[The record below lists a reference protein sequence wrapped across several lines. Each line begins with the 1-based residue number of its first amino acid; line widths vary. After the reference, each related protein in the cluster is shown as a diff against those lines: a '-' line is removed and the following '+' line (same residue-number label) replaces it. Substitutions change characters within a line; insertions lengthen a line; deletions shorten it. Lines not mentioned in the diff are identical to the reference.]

1 MGLENQAT
9 TNDQGAAMSPFAETS
24 VVWKNGRLI
33 PWKDATIHLASHVV
47 HYGSSLFE
55 GLRAYDTPKGTA
67 IFRLQDH
74 TKRLFNSCKI
84 YRMEVPYT
92 QDQFNQAVVDC
103 VRANTLKACYIRPIV
118 YRGYNTLGVN
128 PFPNPV
134 DCAVMVWEWG
144 KYLGPEAM
152 EAGVD
157 VCVSS
162 WQRMAPNTF
171 PALAKAGAN
180 YMNSQLIKMEALLD
194 GYEEGIAL
202 NIRGHISEGSGENL
216 FLVMDGT
223 VLTPPLSS
231 SVLPGITRD
240 SVIKLFADMGVRV
253 VEETIP
259 REMLYVADE
268 VFFTGSA
275 AEITPIRSIDKITIG
290 NGKRGPLTEKVQK
303 AFFEVIDGARPDPR
317 GWLTRI

>member
-1 MGLENQAT
+1 M
-9 TNDQGAAMSPFAETS
+9 MSPFLENA
-24 VVWKNGRLI
+24 VVWKNGQLI
-33 PWKDATIHLASHVV
+33 AWKDATIHLASHVV
-47 HYGSSLFE
+47 HYGSALFE

-67 IFRLQDH
+67 VFRLQDH
-74 TKRLFNSCKI
+74 TRRLFDSCKI
-84 YRMEVPYT
+84 YRMEIPYS
-92 QDQFNQAVVDC
+92 QDEFNRAVVDC
-103 VRANTLKACYIRPIV
+103 VRANRLKSCYIRPIV
-118 YRGYNTLGVN
+118 YRGYGTLGVN

-134 DCAVMVWEWG
+134 DCAVLVWEWG

-152 EAGVD
+152 ENGVD

-162 WQRMAPNTF
+162 WWRMAPNTY
-171 PALAKAGAN
+171 PALAKASAN

-216 FLVMDGT
+216 FLVKDGT

-240 SVIKLFADMGVRV
+240 SVMTLFREMGVRV

-259 REMLYVADE
+259 REMLYIADE

-275 AEITPIRSIDKITIG
+275 AEVTPIRSIDKITIG
-290 NGKRGPLTEKVQK
+290 NGKRGPLTERVQK
-303 AFFEVIDGARPDPR
+303 AFFEVIDGKRPDAH
-317 GWLTRI
+317 GWLTFV

>member
-1 MGLENQAT
+1 
-9 TNDQGAAMSPFAETS
+9 MSPFSDTS
-24 VVWKNGRLI
+24 LVWKNGQLI

-47 HYGSSLFE
+47 HYGSCLFE
-55 GLRAYDTPKGTA
+55 GLRAYETPKGTA
-67 IFRLQDH
+67 IFRLKEH
-74 TKRLFNSCKI
+74 TRRLYNSCKI

-92 QDQFNQAVVDC
+92 QDEFNKAVVEC
-103 VRANTLKACYIRPIV
+103 VRANALKACYIRPIV
-118 YRGYNTLGVN
+118 YRGYSMLGVN

-134 DCAVMVWEWG
+134 ECAVMVWEWG
-144 KYLGPEAM
+144 KYLGPEAL
-152 EAGVD
+152 ENGID

-162 WQRMAPNTF
+162 WARMAPNSF

-202 NIRGHISEGSGENL
+202 NIRGHVSEGSGENL
-216 FLVMDGT
+216 FLVIDGA

-240 SVIKLFADMGVRV
+240 SVMTLFRDMGVRV
-253 VEETIP
+253 AEETIP

-275 AEITPIRSIDKITIG
+275 AEITPIRSIDKIAIG
-290 NGKRGPLTEKVQK
+290 SGRRGPLTEKVQK
-303 AFFEVIDGARPDPR
+303 AFFEVIDGKRADTR
-317 GWLTRI
+317 GWLTFV

>member
-1 MGLENQAT
+1 
-9 TNDQGAAMSPFAETS
+9 MSPFVETS
-24 VVWKNGRLI
+24 VVWKNGKLV

-67 IFRLQDH
+67 VFRLQDH
-74 TKRLFNSCKI
+74 TRRLFNSCKI
-84 YRMEVPYT
+84 YRMEVPYS
-92 QDQFNQAVVDC
+92 QDEFNRAVVET
-103 VRANTLKACYIRPIV
+103 VRANGLKSCYIRPII
-118 YRGYNTLGVN
+118 YRGYNSLGVN

-134 DCAVMVWEWG
+134 DCAVLVWEWG

-152 EAGVD
+152 ENGVD

-162 WQRMAPNTF
+162 WWRIAPNTF

-202 NIRGHISEGSGENL
+202 NIRGHISEGSGENI
-216 FLVMDGT
+216 FLVKDGT

-240 SVIKLFADMGVRV
+240 SVMTLFREMGVRV
-253 VEETIP
+253 IEETIP
-259 REMLYVADE
+259 REMLYIADE

-275 AEITPIRSIDKITIG
+275 AEVTPIRSIDKIAIG

-303 AFFEVIDGARPDPR
+303 AFFDVVDGRREDAH
-317 GWLTRI
+317 GWLTFV

>member
-1 MGLENQAT
+1 
-9 TNDQGAAMSPFAETS
+9 MSPFSETGI
-24 VVWKNGRLI
+24 VWKNGRLI

-47 HYGSSLFE
+47 HYGSCLFE

-67 IFRLQDH
+67 IFRLEDH
-74 TKRLFNSCKI
+74 TRRLYNSCKI
-84 YRMEVPYT
+84 YRMDVPYSR
-92 QDQFNQAVVDC
+92 DEFDKGVVEC
-103 VRANTLKACYIRPIV
+103 VRANGLKACYVRPII
-118 YRGYNTLGVN
+118 YRGYNMLGVN

-134 DCAVMVWEWG
+134 DCAVLVWEWG

-152 EAGVD
+152 ENGVD
-157 VCVSS
+157 VCISS

-180 YMNSQLIKMEALLD
+180 YMNSQLIKMEAMLD

-202 NIRGHISEGSGENL
+202 NIRGHVSEGSGENL
-216 FLVMDGT
+216 FLVLDGT

-231 SVLPGITRD
+231 SVLPGITRHT
-240 SVIKLFADMGVRV
+240 VLTLFREMGVKV

-268 VFFTGSA
+268 DCLTGSP
-275 AEITPIRSIDKITIG
+275 AEVTPIRSIDKIVIG
-290 NGKRGPLTEKVQK
+290 TGKRGPLTERVQK
-303 AFFEVIDGARPDPR
+303 AFFDVVDGKAPDAH
-317 GWLTRI
+317 GWLTFV

>member
-1 MGLENQAT
+1 
-9 TNDQGAAMSPFAETS
+9 MSPFIENG
-24 VVWKNGRLI
+24 VVWRNGKLI
-33 PWKDATIHLASHVV
+33 RWKDATIHLASHVV
-47 HYGSSLFE
+47 HYGSALFE
-55 GLRAYDTPKGTA
+55 GLRAYNTPKGTA
-67 IFRLQDH
+67 VFRLQDH
-74 TKRLFNSCKI
+74 TRRLYNSCKI
-84 YRMEVPYT
+84 YRMDVPYS
-92 QDQFNQAVVDC
+92 QDEFNRAVIET
-103 VRANTLKACYIRPIV
+103 VRANGLKSCYIRPII
-118 YRGYNTLGVN
+118 YRGYNMLGVN

-134 DCAVMVWEWG
+134 DCAVLLWEWG

-152 EAGVD
+152 ESGVD

-162 WQRMAPNTF
+162 WWRMAPNTF

-180 YMNSQLIKMEALLD
+180 YLNSQLIKMEALLD

-216 FLVMDGT
+216 FLVNDGI

-240 SVIKLFADMGVRV
+240 SVMTLFREMGVRV

-259 REMLYVADE
+259 REMLYIADE

-275 AEITPIRSIDKITIG
+275 AEVTPIRSIDKIVIG

-303 AFFEVIDGARPDPR
+303 AFFEVIDGKREDAHR
-317 GWLTRI
+317 WLTFI

>member
-1 MGLENQAT
+1 
-9 TNDQGAAMSPFAETS
+9 MSPFSEAG
-24 VVWKNGRLI
+24 VVWKNGQLI

-47 HYGSSLFE
+47 HYGSCLFE

-67 IFRLQDH
+67 IFRLRDH
-74 TKRLFNSCKI
+74 TRRLYNSCKI
-84 YRMEVPYT
+84 YRMEIPYT
-92 QDQFNQAVVDC
+92 EDAFNAAVVAC
-103 VRANTLKACYIRPIV
+103 VRANGLKACYIRPLV
-118 YRGYNTLGVN
+118 YRGYGTLGVN

-134 DCAVMVWEWG
+134 DCAVLVWEWG
-144 KYLGPEAM
+144 KYLGPEAI
-152 EAGVD
+152 ENGVD

-162 WQRMAPNTF
+162 WWRMAPNTY
-171 PALAKAGAN
+171 PALAKASAN

-216 FLVMDGT
+216 FLVKDGT

-240 SVIKLFADMGVRV
+240 SVMTLLREMGVRV

-259 REMLYVADE
+259 REMLYIADE

-275 AEITPIRSIDKITIG
+275 AEVTPIRSIDKIVIG
-290 NGKRGPLTEKVQK
+290 SGKRGPLTEKVQA
-303 AFFEVIDGARPDPR
+303 AFFEVIGGKRADTH
-317 GWLTRI
+317 GWLTFV

>member
-1 MGLENQAT
+1 
-9 TNDQGAAMSPFAETS
+9 MSPFSETS
-24 VVWKNGRLI
+24 MVWKNGTLI

-47 HYGSSLFE
+47 HYGSCLFE
-55 GLRAYDTPKGTA
+55 GLRAYETPGGTA
-67 IFRLQDH
+67 IFRLKDH
-74 TKRLFNSCKI
+74 TRRLYNSCKI
-84 YRMEVPYT
+84 YRMEVPFS
-92 QDQFNQAVVDC
+92 QDEFNAGVVAC
-103 VRANTLKACYIRPIV
+103 VRANKLPACYIRPII
-118 YRGYNTLGVN
+118 YRGYNMLGVN

-144 KYLGPEAM
+144 KYLGPEAL
-152 EAGVD
+152 ENGID

-162 WQRMAPNTF
+162 WWRMAPNTF
-171 PALAKAGAN
+171 PAMAKAGAN
-180 YMNSQLIKMEALLD
+180 YMNSQLIKMEAMLD

-202 NIRGHISEGSGENL
+202 NIRGHVSEGSGENL
-216 FLVMDGT
+216 FLVADGV

-240 SVIKLFADMGVRV
+240 TVVTLFREMGVRV

-275 AEITPIRSIDKITIG
+275 AEVTPIRSIDKITVG
-290 NGKRGPLTEKVQK
+290 SGRRGPLTEKVQK
-303 AFFEVIDGARPDPR
+303 AFFEIIEGKRPDSH
-317 GWLTRI
+317 GWLTHV

>member
-1 MGLENQAT
+1 
-9 TNDQGAAMSPFAETS
+9 MSPFSETG
-24 VVWKNGRLI
+24 VVWKNGQLI

-47 HYGSSLFE
+47 HYGSCLFE

-74 TKRLFNSCKI
+74 TRRLYNSCKI
-84 YRMEVPYT
+84 YRMEIPYA
-92 QDQFNQAVVDC
+92 QEAFNAAVVAC
-103 VRANTLKACYIRPIV
+103 VRANALKACYIRPLV
-118 YRGYNTLGVN
+118 YRGYGALGVN

-134 DCAVMVWEWG
+134 DCAVLVWEWG
-144 KYLGPEAM
+144 NYLGPEAM
-152 EAGVD
+152 ENGVD

-162 WQRMAPNTF
+162 WWRMAPNTY

-216 FLVMDGT
+216 FLVKDGT

-231 SVLPGITRD
+231 SVLPGITRETVMELAEKD
-240 SVIKLFADMGVRV
+240 GIRAIEKPFSLFDVWA
-253 VEETIP
+253 
-259 REMLYVADE
+259 ADE
-268 VFFTGSA
+268 AFITGTA
-275 AEITPIRSIDKITIG
+275 AEIGPVVDVDGRLIGDGTP
-290 NGKRGPLTEKVQK
+290 GKVTKRLMKLFRELVTTTGTP
-303 AFFEVIDGARPDPR
+303 F
-317 GWLTRI
+317 

>member
-1 MGLENQAT
+1 
-9 TNDQGAAMSPFAETS
+9 MSPFSES
-24 VVWKNGRLI
+24 SLVWKNGQLI

-47 HYGSSLFE
+47 HYGSCLFE
-55 GLRAYDTPKGTA
+55 GLRAYETPKGTA
-67 IFRLQDH
+67 IFRLKEH
-74 TKRLFNSCKI
+74 TRRLYNSCKI

-92 QDQFNQAVVDC
+92 QDEFNKAVVDC
-103 VRANTLKACYIRPIV
+103 VRANKLPACYIRPII
-118 YRGYNTLGVN
+118 YRGYSMLGVN
-128 PFPNPV
+128 PSPNPV

-144 KYLGPEAM
+144 KYLGPEAL
-152 EAGVD
+152 ESGIDA
-157 VCVSS
+157 CVSS
-162 WQRMAPNTF
+162 WSRMAPNTF

-202 NIRGHISEGSGENL
+202 NIRGHVSEGSGENI
-216 FLVMDGT
+216 FLVIDGT

-240 SVIKLFADMGVRV
+240 SVMTLFRDMGVRV

-275 AEITPIRSIDKITIG
+275 AEVTPIRSIDKITIG
-290 NGKRGPLTEKVQK
+290 SGKRGPLTEKVQK
-303 AFFEVIDGARPDPR
+303 AFFEVIDGKRADTR
-317 GWLTRI
+317 GWLTFV

>member
-1 MGLENQAT
+1 
-9 TNDQGAAMSPFAETS
+9 MSPFSEAS
-24 VVWKNGRLI
+24 LVWKNGQLI

-47 HYGSSLFE
+47 HYGSCLFE
-55 GLRAYDTPKGTA
+55 GLRAYETPQGTA
-67 IFRLQDH
+67 IFRLKDH
-74 TKRLFNSCKI
+74 TRRLYNSCKI

-92 QDQFNQAVVDC
+92 QDEFNKGVLDC
-103 VRANTLKACYIRPIV
+103 VRANKLPACYIRPII
-118 YRGYNTLGVN
+118 YRGYSMLGVN

-144 KYLGPEAM
+144 KYLGPEAL
-152 EAGVD
+152 EAGID

-162 WQRMAPNTF
+162 WSRMAPNTF

-202 NIRGHISEGSGENL
+202 NIRGHVSEGSGENI
-216 FLVMDGT
+216 FLVVDGT

-231 SVLPGITRD
+231 SVLPGITRGT
-240 SVIKLFADMGVRV
+240 VMTLFRDMGVKV

-290 NGKRGPLTEKVQK
+290 SGKRGPLTEKVQQ
-303 AFFEVIDGARPDPR
+303 AFFESIDGKRADTH
-317 GWLTRI
+317 GWLTLV

>member
-1 MGLENQAT
+1 
-9 TNDQGAAMSPFAETS
+9 MSPFLENA
-24 VVWKNGRLI
+24 VVWKNGQLI
-33 PWKDATIHLASHVV
+33 AWKDATIHLASHVV
-47 HYGSSLFE
+47 HYGSALFE

-67 IFRLQDH
+67 VFRLQDH
-74 TKRLFNSCKI
+74 TRRLFNSCKI
-84 YRMEVPYT
+84 YRMEVPYS
-92 QDQFNQAVVDC
+92 QDDFNTAVVEC
-103 VRANTLKACYIRPIV
+103 VRANGLKSCYIRPIV
-118 YRGYNTLGVN
+118 YRGYGTLGVN

-134 DCAVMVWEWG
+134 DCAGLVWEWG

-152 EAGVD
+152 ENGVD

-162 WQRMAPNTF
+162 WWRMAPNTY

-194 GYEEGIAL
+194 GYDEGIAL

-216 FLVMDGT
+216 FLVKDGT

-240 SVIKLFADMGVRV
+240 SVMTLFREMGVRV

-259 REMLYVADE
+259 REMLYIADE

-275 AEITPIRSIDKITIG
+275 AEVTPIRSIDKIVIG
-290 NGKRGPLTEKVQK
+290 SGKRGPLTEKVQA
-303 AFFEVIDGARPDPR
+303 AFFEVIDGKRADAH
-317 GWLTRI
+317 GWLTFV